1 VPADI
6 VDNYTVER
14 ALGAGSWTIIDESV
28 PGSLVSY
35 TDVGLTPE
43 TLYSYRLTARN
54 GGGPSGPS
62 TEVSATTLV
71 APSVSLTAE
80 HVATERGRKQI
91 ELVWHGLS
99 GGNVEIWRNDSL
111 VDTVPDSGLWID
123 YLKKGG
129 TYTYEVCDAG
139 GALCTPEA
147 MVSF

>member
-1 VPADI
+1 MQRI
-6 VDNYTVER
+6 GITQRVEAIR
-14 ALGAGSWTIIDESV
+14 GRGERRDALDQRWQAFF
-28 PGSLVSY
+28 
-35 TDVGLTPE
+35 
-43 TLYSYRLTARN
+43 
-54 GGGPSGPS
+54 
-62 TEVSATTLV
+62 TTLGV
-71 APSVSLTAE
+71 LAVPLPNSAPSAE
-80 HVATERGRKQI
+80 LLLD
-91 ELVWHGLS
+91 ELGLAGILLS